1 MSLLLL
7 NNNNISQVMKI
18 FSNKVSCDIKY
29 KILVQGI
36 YRFPRLLKNFQSIQI
51 LINTL
56 NAAHPNTICVWCNN
70 K

>member
-1 MSLLLL
+1 
-7 NNNNISQVMKI
+7 MKI
-18 FSNKVSCDIKY
+18 FSNKVSCDI

-36 YRFPRLLKNFQSIQI
+36 YRFPRLLKNFKSIQI

-56 NAAHPNTICVWCNN
+56 NAAHPDIICVWCNN

>member
-1 MSLLLL
+1 
-7 NNNNISQVMKI
+7 MKI

-56 NAAHPNTICVWCNN
+56 NAAHPNIICVWCNN